1 MKKYI
6 IFESYLFLVILL
18 FFLLFKPLTD
28 LKNTKDKY
36 VFKYNKEI
44 TLSEDVSVYAHI
56 ISGGDAKSESFTFKA
71 GTVLISELLNEDGD
85 ILNVSCLSNNGEV
98 ISSYDKIHA
107 NKFME
112 KDQILQDLSL
122 FNEYKEQKIQ
132 DSIQKII
139 ILSSLALLLSLVF
152 LFLIY
157 RIKLSK
163 KIHLVLLFS
172 LTGCF
177 LIGLLLLLAKL
188 FITK

>member
-6 IFESYLFLVILL
+6 IFESFLFLVILL

-28 LKNTKDKY
+28 LKNSKDKY

-98 ISSYDKIHA
+98 ISSYDKIPA

-139 ILSSLALLLSLVF
+139 ILLSLALLLSLVF

-177 LIGLLLLLAKL
+177 FIGLLLLLAKL

>member
-6 IFESYLFLVILL
+6 IFESFLFLVILL

-28 LKNTKDKY
+28 LKNSKDKY

-98 ISSYDKIHA
+98 ISSYDKIPA

-139 ILSSLALLLSLVF
+139 ILLSLALLLSLVF